1 MLSKVFTY
9 CCHKKESIFCSKLI
23 ISKDGKHKE
32 TSALRSRQKKK
43 KTLGISEMYEC
54 LFSCLFK
61 HPQIFSQENREVLF
75 FCPPEGK
82 KKKAEMR
89 AFISHGKEGYSG
101 WSCVFR
107 ERIVFYLKGHCQ
119 NTKNYFTRKN
129 ESGFYLMFGMCGLN
143 GIFDHHQNSFQ
154 F

>member
-82 KKKAEMR
+82 KRKPRCVHSSLMVRKDIQAGHVFSGKGSY
-89 AFISHGKEGYSG
+89 FI
-101 WSCVFR
+101 
-107 ERIVFYLKGHCQ
+107 LKGTAKTLRIISPEKMSQ
-119 NTKNYFTRKN
+119 GFT
-129 ESGFYLMFGMCGLN
+129 
-143 GIFDHHQNSFQ
+143 
-154 F
+154 